1 MRSKL
6 FTIAALLCCT
16 AAFAQNIDCGLFMSK
31 RGRVRPQQ
39 GMEIYGNRIFS
50 CEDGGHVNV
59 YEFKEAPDGADPV
72 AGFELAS
79 SRADNHVNNVEFGP
93 RRAKGSRFPLLY
105 ISNGKVGSEIEWL
118 CYVERIKYRRGVYSS
133 EIVQTIELD
142 GTSWDSKGYMPIFGA
157 PSWLVDR
164 ERGFLW
170 VFSAVKRTTFK
181 VTPDPPKT
189 ATSPPSS
196 ASLRS
201 RRGRMLNSVSM
212 TSSAR

>member
-93 RRAKGSRFPLLY
+93 RRA
-105 ISNGKVGSEIEWL
+105 
-118 CYVERIKYRRGVYSS
+118 
-133 EIVQTIELD
+133 
-142 GTSWDSKGYMPIFGA
+142 
-157 PSWLVDR
+157 DR
-164 ERGFLW
+164 
-170 VFSAVKRTTFK
+170 K
-181 VTPDPPKT
+181 
-189 ATSPPSS
+189 
-196 ASLRS
+196 
-201 RRGRMLNSVSM
+201 SVV
-212 TSSAR
+212 